1 MQSEHDAVPS
11 YLSELEVQCI
21 ATPETHAGWK
31 VRREDEIAGL
41 TEALFL
47 LSEGDVFPAMAYH
60 RIPALTD
67 LRHHLR

>member
-11 YLSELEVQCI
+11 NLSDLEVQCI
-21 ATPETHAGWK
+21 ATPETHACWK

-47 LSEGDVFPAMAYH
+47 LSEDDVFPAMA
-60 RIPALTD
+60 
-67 LRHHLR
+67 